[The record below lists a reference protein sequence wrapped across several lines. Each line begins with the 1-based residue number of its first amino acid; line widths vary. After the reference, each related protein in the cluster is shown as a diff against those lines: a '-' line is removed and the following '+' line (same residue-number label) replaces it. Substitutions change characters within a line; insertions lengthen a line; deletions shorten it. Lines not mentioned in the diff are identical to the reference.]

1 MLFSPQ
7 IPLHLEPPRPD
18 RFDAFVPGPNMAVL
32 QAVQN
37 LLDEPGAVL
46 FLSGPEGTGKS
57 HLLNALCH
65 SARERDMGAFY
76 IALKRLPEAAAA
88 GLEGLQMLDVVCVD
102 DIDRVAGNAAWERAL
117 FNCFNEV
124 RSSGGRLL
132 VASQKPLS
140 ALQFNLK
147 DLASRLAWGVRLGL
161 QAPGDEDKQE
171 VLQQRAL
178 SLHIELPDEVCSY
191 LLKHG
196 RRDMASMLETVE
208 KMKDAAF
215 AAKRKITVPL
225 AREVLKSLE
234 Q

>member
-7 IPLHLEPPRPD
+7 IPLQLEPPRPD

-196 RRDMASMLETVE
+196 RRDMAFMLETVE

>member
-7 IPLHLEPPRPD
+7 IPLQLEPPRPD

>member
-1 MLFSPQ
+1 VLFSPQ
-7 IPLHLEPPRPD
+7 IPLQLEPPRPD

-140 ALQFNLK
+140 ALEFNLK

-161 QAPGDEDKQE
+161 QAPADEDKQE

-234 Q
+234 D

>member
-7 IPLHLEPPRPD
+7 IPLQLEPPRPD

-102 DIDRVAGNAAWERAL
+102 DIDRVVGNAAWERAL